1 MSDQMVKLIITGA
14 LAVHG
19 LGHGGAVA
27 ALAWIGVRP
36 GTDTGGWHAAQ
47 SWLLPGL
54 SAGTAASVASVIWI
68 ASLVGFV
75 AAALG
80 FSGILVPGEAW
91 RPLAAITAVVSMV
104 GIVLFIG
111 TWPAFNTVAALGMNV
126 AVLVALLGMRWPPET
141 MFGK

>member
-1 MSDQMVKLIITGA
+1 
-14 LAVHG
+14 
-19 LGHGGAVA
+19 
-27 ALAWIGVRP
+27 
-36 GTDTGGWHAAQ
+36 
-47 SWLLPGL
+47 
-54 SAGTAASVASVIWI
+54 VASVIWI
-68 ASLVGFV
+68 ASLIGFV

-91 RPLAAITAVVSMV
+91 RPLAGVAAVVSMV

-141 MFGK
+141 MFGR

>member
-1 MSDQMVKLIITGA
+1 MSDQTLKLIITGA

-19 LGHGGAVA
+19 LGHGGAVG
-27 ALAWIGVRP
+27 ALAWIAARP
-36 GTDTGGWHAAQ
+36 GTDTGAWRAAQ

-54 SAGTAASVASVIWI
+54 SAETATVVASAFWI
-68 ASLVGFV
+68 ASLLGFV

-80 FSGILVPGEAW
+80 FSGILVPADAW
-91 RPLAAITAVVSMV
+91 RPLATIAAVVSIV

-141 MFGK
+141 MFGR